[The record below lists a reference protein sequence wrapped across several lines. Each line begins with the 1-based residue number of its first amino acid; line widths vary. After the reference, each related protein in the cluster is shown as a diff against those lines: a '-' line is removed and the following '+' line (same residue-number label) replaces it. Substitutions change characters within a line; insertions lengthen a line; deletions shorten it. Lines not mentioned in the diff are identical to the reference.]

1 MREVRDWDSGL
12 PRNWRFLMAKTT
24 MNYNNVIIT
33 VGGNNAIV
41 MTEASYKKGQYKQI
55 TASSS
60 FVAALKGF
68 DFILDKISDNTTI
81 EKAITRIYL
90 PDLLKGFAM
99 GTFIEYIR
107 TNQTSSGRAF
117 TAEEKELVLS
127 IANKMMNKGFNVV
140 TNESRF
146 FPKELKPMKDMALSK
161 AKELKQNA
169 PTTQAQ
175 APAQPQAKSP
185 VLVALEEQMAK
196 AIAEANFE
204 LFDKLE
210 ERYNKMVGQATTPV
224 APTAVEEPEEEEVYE
239 ENEVELDDELADIE
253 C

>member
-1 MREVRDWDSGL
+1 
-12 PRNWRFLMAKTT
+12 MAKTT

>member
-1 MREVRDWDSGL
+1 
-12 PRNWRFLMAKTT
+12 MAKTT

-33 VGGNNAIV
+33 VGGNTAVV

-99 GTFIEYIR
+99 GTFVEYIR

-127 IANKMMNKGFNVV
+127 IANKMMNKGFNMV

-146 FPKELKPMKDMALSK
+146 FPKELKPMKDMAINK
-161 AKELKQNA
+161 AKEVKQSA
-169 PTTQAQ
+169 PATPAQ
-175 APAQPQAKSP
+175 AQPQAKSP

-224 APTAVEEPEEEEVYE
+224 APTAVEEPEEEVYE
-239 ENEVELDDELADIE
+239 ENEVELDEELADID

>member
-12 PRNWRFLMAKTT
+12 PRYWRFLMAKTT

-33 VGGNNAIV
+33 VGGNTAIV
-41 MTEASYKKGQYKQI
+41 MTEASYKKGQFKQI

-99 GTFIEYIR
+99 GTFVEYIR

-127 IANKMMNKGFNVV
+127 IANKMMNKGFNMV

-146 FPKELKPMKDMALSK
+146 FPKELKPMKDMAISK
-161 AKELKQNA
+161 AKEVKQNA
-169 PTTQAQ
+169 PAPQAQ
-175 APAQPQAKSP
+175 AQPQAKSP

-196 AIAEANFE
+196 AIAEANFD
-204 LFDKLE
+204 LYDKLE

-224 APTAVEEPEEEEVYE
+224 APTAVEEPEEEVYE
-239 ENEVELDDELADIE
+239 ENEVELDEELADID

>member
-1 MREVRDWDSGL
+1 
-12 PRNWRFLMAKTT
+12 

-41 MTEASYKKGQYKQI
+41 MTEASYKKGQFKQI

-60 FVAALKGF
+60 FMAALEGF
-68 DFILDKISDNTTI
+68 NFILDKISDNTTI

-99 GTFIEYIR
+99 GTFVEYIR
-107 TNQTSSGRAF
+107 TNQTSSGRKF
-117 TAEEKELVLS
+117 TEEEKALVLS
-127 IANKMMNKGFNVV
+127 IANKMMNKGFNMV

-146 FPKELKPMKDMALSK
+146 FPKELKPMKDMAINK
-161 AKELKQNA
+161 AKELKTNA
-169 PTTQAQ
+169 PATQ
-175 APAQPQAKSP
+175 AQPQAKSP

-204 LFDKLE
+204 LYDKLE
-210 ERYNKMVGQATTPV
+210 ERYNKIVGQATTPV
-224 APTAVEEPEEEEVYE
+224 APAAVEEPVEEVVEETYA
-239 ENEVELDDELADIE
+239 ENEVELEEELADID

>member
-1 MREVRDWDSGL
+1 
-12 PRNWRFLMAKTT
+12 MAKTT

-33 VGGNNAIV
+33 IGANNAIV

-60 FVAALKGF
+60 FVAALKGL

-224 APTAVEEPEEEEVYE
+224 APTTVEEPEEEVYE

>member
-1 MREVRDWDSGL
+1 
-12 PRNWRFLMAKTT
+12 MAKTT

-33 VGGNNAIV
+33 VGGNTAIV

-99 GTFIEYIR
+99 GTFVEYIR

-127 IANKMMNKGFNVV
+127 IANKMMNKGFNMV

-146 FPKELKPMKDMALSK
+146 FPKELKPMKDMAISK
-161 AKELKQNA
+161 AKEVKQNA
-169 PTTQAQ
+169 P
-175 APAQPQAKSP
+175 APQAQPQAKSP

-196 AIAEANFE
+196 AIAEANFD
-204 LFDKLE
+204 LYDKLE
-210 ERYNKMVGQATTPV
+210 ERYNKIVGQATTPV

-239 ENEVELDDELADIE
+239 ENEVELDDELADME

>member
-1 MREVRDWDSGL
+1 
-12 PRNWRFLMAKTT
+12 

-60 FVAALKGF
+60 FVAALKGL

-224 APTAVEEPEEEEVYE
+224 APTTVEEPEEEEIYE

>member
-1 MREVRDWDSGL
+1 
-12 PRNWRFLMAKTT
+12 MAKTT

-33 VGGNNAIV
+33 VGGNTAIV

-99 GTFIEYIR
+99 GTFVEYIR

-127 IANKMMNKGFNVV
+127 IANKMMNKGFNMV

-146 FPKELKPMKDMALSK
+146 FPKELKPMKDMAISK
-161 AKELKQNA
+161 AKEVKQNA
-169 PTTQAQ
+169 P
-175 APAQPQAKSP
+175 APQAQPQAKSP

-196 AIAEANFE
+196 AIAEANFD
-204 LFDKLE
+204 LYDKLE
-210 ERYNKMVGQATTPV
+210 ERYNKIVGQATTPV
-224 APTAVEEPEEEEVYE
+224 APTAVEEPEEEVYE
-239 ENEVELDDELADIE
+239 ENEVELDDELADME

>member
-1 MREVRDWDSGL
+1 
-12 PRNWRFLMAKTT
+12 MAKTT

-99 GTFIEYIR
+99 GTFVEYIR
-107 TNQTSSGRAF
+107 TNQTSSGRTF

-146 FPKELKPMKDMALSK
+146 FPKELKPMKDMAISK
-161 AKELKQNA
+161 AKELKENA
-169 PTTQAQ
+169 PATKT
-175 APAQPQAKSP
+175 QPQAQQDP
-185 VLVALEEQMAK
+185 ITLIGLQ
-196 AIAEANFE
+196 IAEAAAAGNM
-204 LFDKLE
+204 DKVMAL
-210 ERYNKMVGQATTPV
+210 TTALNALKSAQQTEPQV
-224 APTAVEEPEEEEVYE
+224 NEEPEEEVYE

>member
-1 MREVRDWDSGL
+1 
-12 PRNWRFLMAKTT
+12 MAKTT

-41 MTEASYKKGQYKQI
+41 MTEASYKKGQFKQI

-99 GTFIEYIR
+99 GTFVEYIR

-127 IANKMMNKGFNVV
+127 IANKMMNKGFNMV

-146 FPKELKPMKDMALSK
+146 FPKELKPMKDMAISK
-161 AKELKQNA
+161 AKELKENA
-169 PTTQAQ
+169 PATK
-175 APAQPQAKSP
+175 AQPQAQQDP
-185 VLVALEEQMAK
+185 ITLIGLQ
-196 AIAEANFE
+196 IAEAASAGDM
-204 LFDKLE
+204 DKVMALTTAL
-210 ERYNKMVGQATTPV
+210 NALKTAPQAPV
-224 APTAVEEPEEEEVYE
+224 VEEPAEEVYE

>member
-1 MREVRDWDSGL
+1 
-12 PRNWRFLMAKTT
+12 MAKTT

-41 MTEASYKKGQYKQI
+41 MTEASYKKGQFKQI

-60 FVAALKGF
+60 FMAALKGF

-99 GTFIEYIR
+99 GTFVEYIR
-107 TNQTSSGRAF
+107 TNKTSSGRAF

-127 IANKMMNKGFNVV
+127 IATKMMNKGFNMV

-146 FPKELKPMKDMALSK
+146 FPKELKPMKDMAISK
-161 AKELKQNA
+161 AKELKENA
-169 PTTQAQ
+169 PATQA
-175 APAQPQAKSP
+175 QAKSP

-204 LFDKLE
+204 LYDKLE
-210 ERYNKMVGQATTPV
+210 ERYNKIVGQATTPV

-239 ENEVELDDELADIE
+239 ENEVELDEELADID

>member
-1 MREVRDWDSGL
+1 
-12 PRNWRFLMAKTT
+12 

-224 APTAVEEPEEEEVYE
+224 APTTVEEPEEEEVYE

>member
-1 MREVRDWDSGL
+1 
-12 PRNWRFLMAKTT
+12 MAKTT

-33 VGGNNAIV
+33 VGGNNAVV
-41 MTEASYKKGQYKQI
+41 MTEASYKKGQFKQI

-99 GTFIEYIR
+99 GTFVEYIR
-107 TNQTSSGRAF
+107 TNKTSSGRTF

-127 IANKMMNKGFNVV
+127 IANKMMNKGFNMVP
-140 TNESRF
+140 NESRF
-146 FPKELKPMKDMALSK
+146 FPKELKPMKDMAMSK
-161 AKELKQNA
+161 AKELKENA
-169 PTTQAQ
+169 PATQAQ
-175 APAQPQAKSP
+175 PQAQPQAKSP

-204 LFDKLE
+204 LYDKLE

-239 ENEVELDDELADIE
+239 ENEVELDEELADID

>member
-1 MREVRDWDSGL
+1 
-12 PRNWRFLMAKTT
+12 MAKTT

-33 VGGNNAIV
+33 IGGNNAVV

-60 FVAALKGF
+60 FVAALKGL

-117 TAEEKELVLS
+117 TAEEQELVLS

-169 PTTQAQ
+169 PATQSQ
-175 APAQPQAKSP
+175 AQPQAQDP
-185 VLVALEEQMAK
+185 ITLIGLQ
-196 AIAEANFE
+196 IAEAASAGDM
-204 LFDKLE
+204 DKVMALTTAL
-210 ERYNKMVGQATTPV
+210 NALKSAPKAQAT
-224 APTAVEEPEEEEVYE
+224 VEEPEEEIYE
-239 ENEVELDDELADIE
+239 ENEVELDEELADID

>member
-12 PRNWRFLMAKTT
+12 PRIWRFLMAKTT

-33 VGGNNAIV
+33 VGGNTAIV

-99 GTFIEYIR
+99 GTFVEYIR

-127 IANKMMNKGFNVV
+127 IANKMMNKGFNMV

-146 FPKELKPMKDMALSK
+146 FPKELKPMKDMAISK
-161 AKELKQNA
+161 AKEVKQNA
-169 PTTQAQ
+169 P
-175 APAQPQAKSP
+175 APQAQPQAKSP

-196 AIAEANFE
+196 AIAEANFD
-204 LFDKLE
+204 LYDKLE
-210 ERYNKMVGQATTPV
+210 ERYNKIVGQATTPV
-224 APTAVEEPEEEEVYE
+224 APTTVEEPEEEVYE
-239 ENEVELDDELADIE
+239 ENEVELDEELADMD

>member
-1 MREVRDWDSGL
+1 
-12 PRNWRFLMAKTT
+12 

-41 MTEASYKKGQYKQI
+41 MTEASYKKGQFKQI

-99 GTFIEYIR
+99 GTFVEYIR
-107 TNQTSSGRAF
+107 TNQTSSGRTF

-127 IANKMMNKGFNVV
+127 IANKMMNKGFNMV

-146 FPKELKPMKDMALSK
+146 FPKELKPMKDMAISK
-161 AKELKQNA
+161 AKELKESA
-169 PTTQAQ
+169 PATK
-175 APAQPQAKSP
+175 AQPQAQQDP
-185 VLVALEEQMAK
+185 ITLIGLQ
-196 AIAEANFE
+196 IAEAASAGDM
-204 LFDKLE
+204 DKVMALTTALNALKTAQQTE
-210 ERYNKMVGQATTPV
+210 PQAPV
-224 APTAVEEPEEEEVYE
+224 VEEPAEEVYE

>member
-12 PRNWRFLMAKTT
+12 PRYWRFLMAKTT

-60 FVAALKGF
+60 FVAALKGL

-224 APTAVEEPEEEEVYE
+224 APTTVEEPEEEVYE
-239 ENEVELDDELADIE
+239 ENEVELDEELADIE

>member
-1 MREVRDWDSGL
+1 
-12 PRNWRFLMAKTT
+12 

-33 VGGNNAIV
+33 VGGNTAIV

-99 GTFIEYIR
+99 GTFVEYIR

-127 IANKMMNKGFNVV
+127 IATKMMNKGFNVV

-146 FPKELKPMKDMALSK
+146 FPKELKPMKDMAISK
-161 AKELKQNA
+161 AKEVKQNA
-169 PTTQAQ
+169 P
-175 APAQPQAKSP
+175 APQAQPQAKSP

-196 AIAEANFE
+196 AIAEANFD
-204 LFDKLE
+204 LYDKLE
-210 ERYNKMVGQATTPV
+210 ERYNKIVGQATTPV
-224 APTAVEEPEEEEVYE
+224 APTTVEEPEEEEIYE
-239 ENEVELDDELADIE
+239 ENEVELDEELADIE

>member
-1 MREVRDWDSGL
+1 
-12 PRNWRFLMAKTT
+12 MAKTT

-33 VGGNNAIV
+33 VGGNTAIV

-99 GTFIEYIR
+99 GTFVEYIR

-127 IANKMMNKGFNVV
+127 IANKMMNKGFNMV

-146 FPKELKPMKDMALSK
+146 FPKELKPMKDMAISK
-161 AKELKQNA
+161 AKEVKQNA
-169 PTTQAQ
+169 P
-175 APAQPQAKSP
+175 APQAQPQAKSP

-196 AIAEANFE
+196 AIAEANFD
-204 LFDKLE
+204 LYDKLE
-210 ERYNKMVGQATTPV
+210 ERYNKIVGQATTPV
-224 APTAVEEPEEEEVYE
+224 APTAVEEPEEEVYE
-239 ENEVELDDELADIE
+239 ENEVELDDELADMD

>member
-1 MREVRDWDSGL
+1 
-12 PRNWRFLMAKTT
+12 

-33 VGGNNAIV
+33 VGGNTAIV

-99 GTFIEYIR
+99 GTFVEYIR

-127 IANKMMNKGFNVV
+127 IANKMMNKGFNMV

-146 FPKELKPMKDMALSK
+146 FPKELKPMKDMAISK
-161 AKELKQNA
+161 AKEVKQNA
-169 PTTQAQ
+169 P
-175 APAQPQAKSP
+175 APQAQPQAKSP

-196 AIAEANFE
+196 AIAEANFD
-204 LFDKLE
+204 LYDKLE
-210 ERYNKMVGQATTPV
+210 ERYNKIVGQATTPV
-224 APTAVEEPEEEEVYE
+224 APTAVEEPEEEVYE
-239 ENEVELDDELADIE
+239 ENEVELDDELADME

>member
-1 MREVRDWDSGL
+1 
-12 PRNWRFLMAKTT
+12 MAKTT

-33 VGGNNAIV
+33 VGGNTAVV

-60 FVAALKGF
+60 FVAALKGL

-99 GTFIEYIR
+99 GTFVEYIR

-146 FPKELKPMKDMALSK
+146 FPKELKPMKDMAISK

-169 PTTQAQ
+169 PATKSQ
-175 APAQPQAKSP
+175 AQPQAQDP
-185 VLVALEEQMAK
+185 IALIGLQ
-196 AIAEANFE
+196 IAEAAAAGNM
-204 LFDKLE
+204 DKVVALTTALNALKSAQQTE
-210 ERYNKMVGQATTPV
+210 PQAPV
-224 APTAVEEPEEEEVYE
+224 DEEPEEEVYE

>member
-12 PRNWRFLMAKTT
+12 PRIWRFLMAKTT

-33 VGGNNAIV
+33 VGGNTAIV

-99 GTFIEYIR
+99 GTFVEYIR

-146 FPKELKPMKDMALSK
+146 FPKELKPMKDMAISK
-161 AKELKQNA
+161 AKEVKQNA
-169 PTTQAQ
+169 P
-175 APAQPQAKSP
+175 APQAQPQAKSP

-196 AIAEANFE
+196 AIAEANFD
-204 LFDKLE
+204 LYDKLE
-210 ERYNKMVGQATTPV
+210 ERYNKIVGQATTPV
-224 APTAVEEPEEEEVYE
+224 APTTVEEPEEEVYE
-239 ENEVELDDELADIE
+239 ENEVELDDELADME

>member
-1 MREVRDWDSGL
+1 
-12 PRNWRFLMAKTT
+12 MAKTT

-41 MTEASYKKGQYKQI
+41 MTEASYKKGQFKQI

-99 GTFIEYIR
+99 GTFVEYIR

-127 IANKMMNKGFNVV
+127 IANKMMNKGFNMV

-146 FPKELKPMKDMALSK
+146 FPKELKPMKDMAISK
-161 AKELKQNA
+161 AKELKESA
-169 PTTQAQ
+169 P
-175 APAQPQAKSP
+175 APQAQPQAQQDP
-185 VLVALEEQMAK
+185 ITLIGLQ
-196 AIAEANFE
+196 IAEAASAGDM
-204 LFDKLE
+204 DKVMALTTAL
-210 ERYNKMVGQATTPV
+210 NALKTAPQAPV
-224 APTAVEEPEEEEVYE
+224 VEEPAEEVYE
-239 ENEVELDDELADIE
+239 ENEVELDDELADID

>member
-1 MREVRDWDSGL
+1 
-12 PRNWRFLMAKTT
+12 

-33 VGGNNAIV
+33 VGGNTAIV

-99 GTFIEYIR
+99 GTFVEYIR

-127 IANKMMNKGFNVV
+127 IANKMMNKGFNMV

-146 FPKELKPMKDMALSK
+146 FPKELKPMKDMAISK
-161 AKELKQNA
+161 AKEVKQNA
-169 PTTQAQ
+169 P
-175 APAQPQAKSP
+175 APQAQPQAKSP

-196 AIAEANFE
+196 AIAEANFD
-204 LFDKLE
+204 LYDKLE
-210 ERYNKMVGQATTPV
+210 ERYNKIVGQATTPV
-224 APTAVEEPEEEEVYE
+224 APTAVEEPEEEVYE
-239 ENEVELDDELADIE
+239 ENEVELDEELADMD

>member
-1 MREVRDWDSGL
+1 
-12 PRNWRFLMAKTT
+12 

-41 MTEASYKKGQYKQI
+41 MTEASYKKGQFKQI

-60 FVAALKGF
+60 FMAALKGF

-99 GTFIEYIR
+99 GTFVEYIR

-117 TAEEKELVLS
+117 TAEERELVLS

-146 FPKELKPMKDMALSK
+146 FPKELKPMKDMAISK
-161 AKELKQNA
+161 AKELKENA
-169 PTTQAQ
+169 PATQ
-175 APAQPQAKSP
+175 AQPQAQAADP
-185 VLVALEEQMAK
+185 IAALGIK
-196 AIAEANFE
+196 IAEAAAKGDMATVAT
-204 LFDKLE
+204 LTAA
-210 ERYNKMVGQATTPV
+210 VQALQTTAPV
-224 APTAVEEPEEEEVYE
+224 APATEEEPAEEVYE
-239 ENEVELDDELADIE
+239 ENEVELEEELADID

>member
-1 MREVRDWDSGL
+1 
-12 PRNWRFLMAKTT
+12 

-41 MTEASYKKGQYKQI
+41 MTEASYKKGQFKQI

-99 GTFIEYIR
+99 GTFVEYIR

-127 IANKMMNKGFNVV
+127 IANKMMNKGFNMV

-146 FPKELKPMKDMALSK
+146 FPKELKPMKDMAISK
-161 AKELKQNA
+161 AKELKENA
-169 PTTQAQ
+169 PATK
-175 APAQPQAKSP
+175 AQPQAQQDP
-185 VLVALEEQMAK
+185 ITLIGLQ
-196 AIAEANFE
+196 IAEAASAGDM
-204 LFDKLE
+204 DKVMALTTAL
-210 ERYNKMVGQATTPV
+210 NALKTAPQAPV
-224 APTAVEEPEEEEVYE
+224 VEEPAEEVYE

>member
-1 MREVRDWDSGL
+1 
-12 PRNWRFLMAKTT
+12 

-41 MTEASYKKGQYKQI
+41 MTEASYKKGQFKQI

-99 GTFIEYIR
+99 GTFVEYIR

-127 IANKMMNKGFNVV
+127 IANKMMNKGFNMV

-146 FPKELKPMKDMALSK
+146 FPKELKPMKDMAISK
-161 AKELKQNA
+161 AKELKESA
-169 PTTQAQ
+169 PATK
-175 APAQPQAKSP
+175 AQPQAQQDP
-185 VLVALEEQMAK
+185 ITLIGLQ
-196 AIAEANFE
+196 IAEAASAGDM
-204 LFDKLE
+204 DKVMALTTALNALKTAQQTE
-210 ERYNKMVGQATTPV
+210 PQAPV
-224 APTAVEEPEEEEVYE
+224 VEEPAEEVYE

>member
-1 MREVRDWDSGL
+1 
-12 PRNWRFLMAKTT
+12 

-41 MTEASYKKGQYKQI
+41 MTEASYKKGQFKQI

-99 GTFIEYIR
+99 GTFVEYIR

-117 TAEEKELVLS
+117 TAEEKALVLS
-127 IANKMMNKGFNVV
+127 IANKMMNKGFNMV

-146 FPKELKPMKDMALSK
+146 FPKELKPMKDMAISK
-161 AKELKQNA
+161 AKELKENA
-169 PTTQAQ
+169 PATK
-175 APAQPQAKSP
+175 AQPQAQQDP
-185 VLVALEEQMAK
+185 ITLIGLQ
-196 AIAEANFE
+196 IAEAASAGDM
-204 LFDKLE
+204 DKVMALTTALNALKTAQQTE
-210 ERYNKMVGQATTPV
+210 PQAPV
-224 APTAVEEPEEEEVYE
+224 AEEPEEEVYE

>member
-1 MREVRDWDSGL
+1 
-12 PRNWRFLMAKTT
+12 MAKTT

-41 MTEASYKKGQYKQI
+41 MTEASYKKGQFKQI

-127 IANKMMNKGFNVV
+127 IANKMMNKGFNMV

-146 FPKELKPMKDMALSK
+146 FPKELKPMKDMAISK
-161 AKELKQNA
+161 AKELKENA
-169 PTTQAQ
+169 PATK
-175 APAQPQAKSP
+175 AQPQAQQDP
-185 VLVALEEQMAK
+185 ITLIGLQ
-196 AIAEANFE
+196 IAEAASAGDM
-204 LFDKLE
+204 DKVMALTTALNALKTAQQTE
-210 ERYNKMVGQATTPV
+210 PQAPV
-224 APTAVEEPEEEEVYE
+224 AEEPEEEVYE

>member
-1 MREVRDWDSGL
+1 
-12 PRNWRFLMAKTT
+12 MAKTT

-33 VGGNNAIV
+33 VGGNTAIV

-99 GTFIEYIR
+99 GTFVEYIR

-127 IANKMMNKGFNVV
+127 IANKMMNKGFNMV

-146 FPKELKPMKDMALSK
+146 FPKELKPMKDMAISK
-161 AKELKQNA
+161 AKELKESA
-169 PTTQAQ
+169 PATQAQ
-175 APAQPQAKSP
+175 PQAQPQAKSP

-196 AIAEANFE
+196 AIEEANFD
-204 LFDKLE
+204 LYDKLE

>member
-1 MREVRDWDSGL
+1 
-12 PRNWRFLMAKTT
+12 
-24 MNYNNVIIT
+24 
-33 VGGNNAIV
+33 
-41 MTEASYKKGQYKQI
+41 MTEPSYKKGQYKQI

-99 GTFIEYIR
+99 GTFVEYIR

-127 IANKMMNKGFNVV
+127 IANKMMNKGFNMV

-146 FPKELKPMKDMALSK
+146 FPKELKPMKDMAISK
-161 AKELKQNA
+161 AKEVKQSA
-169 PTTQAQ
+169 PATQVQ
-175 APAQPQAKSP
+175 AQPQAKSP

-224 APTAVEEPEEEEVYE
+224 APTAVEEPEEEVYE
-239 ENEVELDDELADIE
+239 ENEVELDEELADID

>member
-1 MREVRDWDSGL
+1 
-12 PRNWRFLMAKTT
+12 

-41 MTEASYKKGQYKQI
+41 MTEASYKKGQFKQI

-60 FVAALKGF
+60 FMAALKGF

-99 GTFIEYIR
+99 GTFVEYIR
-107 TNQTSSGRAF
+107 TNKTSSGRTF

-127 IANKMMNKGFNVV
+127 IATKMMNKGFNMV

-146 FPKELKPMKDMALSK
+146 FPKELKPMKDMAISK
-161 AKELKQNA
+161 AKELKENA
-169 PTTQAQ
+169 PATQ
-175 APAQPQAKSP
+175 AQPQAQDP
-185 VLVALEEQMAK
+185 ITLIGLQ
-196 AIAEANFE
+196 IAEAAAAGDM
-204 LFDKLE
+204 DKVMALTTAL
-210 ERYNKMVGQATTPV
+210 NALKSAPQAQ
-224 APTAVEEPEEEEVYE
+224 AVEEPEEEVYE
-239 ENEVELDDELADIE
+239 ENEVELDEELADID

>member
-12 PRNWRFLMAKTT
+12 PRIWRFLMAKTT

-33 VGGNNAIV
+33 VGGNTAVV

-99 GTFIEYIR
+99 GTFVEYIR

-146 FPKELKPMKDMALSK
+146 FPKELKPMKDMAISK

-169 PTTQAQ
+169 PAPQAQPQAQDPITLIGLQIAEAASAGDMDKVMALTTALNALKSAPQAQ
-175 APAQPQAKSP
+175 AP
-185 VLVALEEQMAK
+185 
-196 AIAEANFE
+196 
-204 LFDKLE
+204 
-210 ERYNKMVGQATTPV
+210 
-224 APTAVEEPEEEEVYE
+224 VEEPEEEVYE
-239 ENEVELDDELADIE
+239 ENEVELDDELADID

>member
-12 PRNWRFLMAKTT
+12 PRIWRFLMAKTT

-33 VGGNNAIV
+33 VGGNNAVV
-41 MTEASYKKGQYKQI
+41 MTEASYKKGQFKQI

-99 GTFIEYIR
+99 GTFVEYIR

-127 IANKMMNKGFNVV
+127 IANKMMNKGFNMV

-146 FPKELKPMKDMALSK
+146 FPKELKPMKDMAISK
-161 AKELKQNA
+161 AKEVKQNA
-169 PTTQAQ
+169 P
-175 APAQPQAKSP
+175 APQAQPQAKSP

-196 AIAEANFE
+196 AIAEANFD
-204 LFDKLE
+204 LYDKLE
-210 ERYNKMVGQATTPV
+210 ERYNKIVGQATTPV

-239 ENEVELDDELADIE
+239 ENPVELSDELADME
-253 C
+253 G

>member
-1 MREVRDWDSGL
+1 
-12 PRNWRFLMAKTT
+12 

>member
-1 MREVRDWDSGL
+1 
-12 PRNWRFLMAKTT
+12 MAKTT

-60 FVAALKGF
+60 FVAALKGL

-224 APTAVEEPEEEEVYE
+224 VPTAVEEPEEEEVYE
-239 ENEVELDDELADIE
+239 ENEVELDEELADIE